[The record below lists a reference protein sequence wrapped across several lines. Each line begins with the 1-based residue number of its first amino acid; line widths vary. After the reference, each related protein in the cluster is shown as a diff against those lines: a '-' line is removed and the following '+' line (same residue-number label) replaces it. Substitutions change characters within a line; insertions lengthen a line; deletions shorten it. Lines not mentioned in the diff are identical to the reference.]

1 MKRTTVF
8 LLVLLALLVEINTQ
22 HLKLSLPP
30 LNLKPTGALAASLN
44 QAQALASSYIVTGA
58 PSITAGFINQVLA
71 HYHSPAAETG
81 QARYDLGVKYDI
93 DPVYALAFFW
103 HESDFGRAGIARITR
118 SLGNLR
124 CIPDSPCVNGYE
136 SFSSWE
142 QGYEAWYKLIRDL
155 YINQWGLKT
164 VAQIVPTYAPAADH
178 NAPMAYIAAIEQAVT
193 AWRAGKV
200 QVEQ

>member
-71 HYHSPAAETG
+71 NYHSPAAETG
-81 QARYDLGVKYDI
+81 QALYDLGVKYDI

-124 CIPDSPCVNGYE
+124 CIPDSPCVNGYA